1 MKHLARQPVP
11 GAPAAPAGSLAAALA
26 SVPDPRR
33 PYGWRP
39 EYPPLPL
46 VALLQLSVAA
56 LVCGARSLYA
66 VAQWGRER
74 REDDPALLRGL
85 GFPAGRSPCGATLH
99 RVFKGLDV
107 AAFERV

>member
-1 MKHLARQPVP
+1 MKHPARKSVP

-26 SVPDPRR
+26 TVPDPRR

-56 LVCGARSLYA
+56 LLCGAGSLYA
-66 VAQWGRER
+66 IARWGRER
-74 REDDPALLRGL
+74 RFVCPKNDGMQAILL
-85 GFPAGRSPCGATLH
+85 
-99 RVFKGLDV
+99 
-107 AAFERV
+107 